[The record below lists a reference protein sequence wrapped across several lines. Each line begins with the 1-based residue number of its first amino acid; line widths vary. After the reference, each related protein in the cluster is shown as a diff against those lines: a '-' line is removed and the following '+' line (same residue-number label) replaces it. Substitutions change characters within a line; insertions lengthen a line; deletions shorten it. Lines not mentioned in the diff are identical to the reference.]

1 MAKTNRTHTLAGLT
15 LTWWILKTVIVGE
28 VFTPCKHLA
37 NARLGLS
44 LLSNSLSSKC
54 HGFNKKKSEVL
65 VDCMISFVQICYL
78 YMQQH
83 PFQHIPNSTGFRSN
97 HWGGTAVY

>member
-15 LTWWILKTVIVGE
+15 LTWWILKTVIVGQVE
-28 VFTPCKHLA
+28 HLA

-44 LLSNSLSSKC
+44 LLSNSLSSKW

-65 VDCMISFVQICYL
+65 VDCMISFVKDW
-78 YMQQH
+78 
-83 PFQHIPNSTGFRSN
+83 FQHIPDSTGFRSN